1 MNSTATEKG
10 RRRTYRQAARAEAAE
25 ITGRRIVAAFAR
37 ALETDWV
44 EDITLDQVAREAK
57 VSVQTVIRRFG
68 GKQGLVEAVVK
79 DVDRQVRGVRG
90 VPRGDLRTAV
100 ANLCADYEATGEM
113 VLRLL
118 AQEERYPAF
127 KPFIDYGRREH
138 RGWVEDVAQPWL
150 ERLSAQ
156 GRVAALDALTAAMD
170 VYVWKLARQDWGRSP
185 DETRDLILRL
195 ATGALATFFP
205 NEPK

>member
-1 MNSTATEKG
+1 MNSTATAKG
-10 RRRTYRQAARAEAAE
+10 RRRTYRQAARAEAAQ

-37 ALETDWV
+37 SLETDWV

-127 KPFIDYGRREH
+127 KPFIDYGRRE
-138 RGWVEDVAQPWL
+138 
-150 ERLSAQ
+150 
-156 GRVAALDALTAAMD
+156 
-170 VYVWKLARQDWGRSP
+170 
-185 DETRDLILRL
+185 
-195 ATGALATFFP
+195 
-205 NEPK
+205 